1 MELVKIAPRRHTVF
15 EVVSHRRGDKI
26 VGDVHGDLTEIFAH
40 TFEHEA
46 HHAGIEVDVGRMVK
60 EIERAC
66 AVKLQRRG
74 DPLGLRFRLAQKLL
88 IQILEQR
95 WFGRFQPQ
103 RHFPVYLPHTTVND
117 GFLNGLQTVPAS
129 HHQLTQ

>member
-15 EVVSHRRGDKI
+15 EVGSHRRSDKI
-26 VGDVHGDLTEIFAH
+26 VGDVHGDLAEIFAH
-40 TFEHEA
+40 AFQHKA

-60 EIERAC
+60 EVEGAC

-74 DPLGLRFRLAQKLL
+74 DPLGLRLRLAQQLL

-95 WFGRFQPQ
+95 RFG
-103 RHFPVYLPHTTVND
+103 L
-117 GFLNGLQTVPAS
+117 VPAPAPVPGTPDAHS
-129 HHQLTQ
+129 GQ